1 MSVNKCILVGR
12 LGSDPE
18 IRRTQDG
25 RSIASFS
32 VATSEKWRDKNTGAK
47 REVTDWHQVVVF
59 NEGLCKVIEQYLKK
73 GSQVYIEGKS
83 KTRKYTGTDGVERRV
98 TEIVVQG
105 FGDALHMLDRAERAP
120 AASDPGDY
128 GVAHGDEVGF

>member
-1 MSVNKCILVGR
+1 M
-12 LGSDPE
+12 
-18 IRRTQDG
+18 
-25 RSIASFS
+25 
-32 VATSEKWRDKNTGAK
+32 
-47 REVTDWHQVVVF
+47 F

-73 GSQVYIEGKS
+73 GSQVYIEGKT